1 MSCYAYSGVSD
12 IKSRLWDMD
21 RDLSRQFRDVHAKI
35 DAQEMKPP
43 PIVADFIKTG
53 KSESYQSDGQTAFYL
68 KTATSGVIRMYEMDF
83 SLGMATIS
91 TVQHN
96 TITATE
102 TKKISEL
109 PSKFV
114 QNCRRA
120 LTNDN
125 HKPRTISKTRNGAK

>member
-1 MSCYAYSGVSD
+1 MSCYAYSGVSN
-12 IKSRLWDMD
+12 IKSRLSTMED
-21 RDLSRQFRDVHAKI
+21 DLSRQFRDVHAKI
-35 DAQEMKPP
+35 DEQKMKPP
-43 PIVADFIKTG
+43 PIVENFTKTG
-53 KSESYQSDGQTAFYL
+53 KSEAYEADGQTAFYL

-91 TVQHN
+91 TVQNN

-114 QNCRRA
+114 QNCKHA

-125 HKPRTISKTRNGAK
+125 RKPRSISKTKSGAK